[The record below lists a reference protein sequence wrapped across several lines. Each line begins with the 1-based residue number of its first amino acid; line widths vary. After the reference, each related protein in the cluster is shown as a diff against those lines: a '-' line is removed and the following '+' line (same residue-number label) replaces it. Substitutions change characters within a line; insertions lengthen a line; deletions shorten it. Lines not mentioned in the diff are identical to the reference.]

1 MFIILK
7 TILRKA
13 WYKPKSTISG
23 LGFTVR
29 TLIEGPSRLLGWRS
43 VNPFSSWIISLLVRS
58 TMKQQPMLMN
68 LKQKKNRDHFKLL
81 LVLLV
86 IIIVGHGIRLILN
99 YSLEKK
105 PDVPAATKYSLS
117 RFGDKIQV
125 SYYQNPSQKPMNHRK
140 ILTISQGKCNFV
152 FVCLQLRAFCF

>member
-1 MFIILK
+1 M
-7 TILRKA
+7 
-13 WYKPKSTISG
+13 
-23 LGFTVR
+23 
-29 TLIEGPSRLLGWRS
+29 
-43 VNPFSSWIISLLVRS
+43 NPL
-58 TMKQQPMLMN
+58 
-68 LKQKKNRDHFKLL
+68 FKLNNFTPGPQHYETTTNVDEL
-81 LVLLV
+81 ETEEEPRPLQTAPRF
-86 IIIVGHGIRLILN
+86 VGNSYRGYGIRLILN